1 MTAKPITAIALSQ
14 RVIATMLLLVQLL
27 CLLGASAEA
36 SLADGQTDVHHQL
49 LITAD
54 NAGES
59 SPLLSAADTE
69 QPKHGCDHCSHCH
82 ASHIGLSGT
91 TTGVVPLPDGQ
102 PAAYPDLFPSSSERN
117 IYRPPIS

>member
-1 MTAKPITAIALSQ
+1 MTAQPITAIALSQ

-49 LITAD
+49 LIAAD
-54 NAGES
+54 NAGVS
-59 SPLLSAADTE
+59 SQMLSAADAE
-69 QPKHGCDHCSHCH
+69 HPQHGCDHCSHCH
-82 ASHIGLSGT
+82 ASHIGLSRSTSGIT
-91 TTGVVPLPDGQ
+91 PLPDGR
-102 PAAYPDLFPSSSERN
+102 PASYPDSFPSSSEPN